1 MSGALMCLS
10 CGRRL
15 CEAERQGNHLTL
27 KDCSNSQAALVV
39 VADNRYRCGRC
50 GGRAVFEPEY

>member
-1 MSGALMCLS
+1 MLMCLS

-15 CEAERQGNHLTL
+15 CDAERQGDHLTL
-27 KDCSNSQAALVV
+27 KDCVNSQAPLVV